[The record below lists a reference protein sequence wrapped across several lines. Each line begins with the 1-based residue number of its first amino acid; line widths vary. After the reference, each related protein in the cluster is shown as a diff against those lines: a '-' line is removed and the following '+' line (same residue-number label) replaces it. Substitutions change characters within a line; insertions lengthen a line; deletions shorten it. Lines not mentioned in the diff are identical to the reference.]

1 MTDLTTTHTTLRLG
15 LTSGERREVL
25 VEDNL
30 LVILDEDF
38 IHLLH
43 IKLCSEGHGS
53 ERLGLAAGE
62 DRGTM
67 CARKIAN
74 LSPDWTYLCA

>member
-1 MTDLTTTHTTLRLG
+1 MADLATAHTALRPC
-15 LTSGERREVL
+15 LTGSERREVV

-30 LVILDEDF
+30 LVILDENF
-38 IHLLH
+38 VHLLH
-43 IKLCSEGHGS
+43 VKLGSEGHGS

-62 DRGTM
+62 DCGTM

-74 LSPDWTYLCA
+74 LAPDWTYLCA